1 MPRPPLLPFA
11 LAAALALAGCGN
23 KGPLV
28 MPDQQPKKSKHAPAP
43 APAPPDA
50 TKPATSDGDAGH

>member
-1 MPRPPLLPFA
+1 MQRPPLLLFA

-28 MPDQQPKKSKHAPAP
+28 MPDQQSRKEKHAQVPAP
-43 APAPPDA
+43 ATPDA
-50 TKPATSDGDAGH
+50 AKPATNDGDAGH

>member
-1 MPRPPLLPFA
+1 MPRPPILLFA

-28 MPDQQPKKSKHAPAP
+28 MPDQQLKNKHAKAPAP
-43 APAPPDA
+43 ATPDAAKPAP
-50 TKPATSDGDAGH
+50 SDGDAGH